1 MQLLICSSDY
11 NYYREEE
18 GICRLVQGAE
28 PLSGADVCAAP
39 GTFKYRDP
47 SGYRRIPLSTCEEG
61 KEMDKAGEEH
71 ICPGKYNFSVFGLLA
86 VIIIPILL
94 AATFG
99 WWVWRN
105 WNGKFGQIRLGECK
119 PTPSFHC
126 SPLFLLSAR

>member
-1 MQLLICSSDY
+1 
-11 NYYREEE
+11 
-18 GICRLVQGAE
+18 
-28 PLSGADVCAAP
+28 
-39 GTFKYRDP
+39 
-47 SGYRRIPLSTCEEG
+47 
-61 KEMDKAGEEH
+61 MDKAGDEH
-71 ICPGKYNFSVFGLLA
+71 PCPGKEAEYYNFSVFGLLV

-119 PTPSFHC
+119 PTSSFHC